1 METDAI
7 VAAYLE
13 ACRARRLAPKTLQKY
28 EYSLAH
34 LPRPELPVHPSE
46 IDALLNELHA
56 FDLSPETVHSIFAV
70 WRSFYFWAAI
80 RFDAPVADWLRHVRA
95 PRKGGRL
102 PRAFTKAEVSAIASA
117 CETPRDRALVQVMLD
132 TGARVGEVAGLRKAD
147 VADGAVRLNSAAGDK
162 PRCRHCATMRDGR
175 QDAGKSGERIVPV
188 SPVTTDM
195 LTALG
200 DSHHIWVF
208 TSQQNDGRDELI
220 ARMAAQGRGPTEISR
235 TVAVF
240 GFEPLSE
247 ARVRAVLLKA
257 PDSKRKRRTAPLTY
271 SGVMQAYK
279 RILRRA
285 GISGPRSGP
294 HTLRH
299 TFATEFLRRGGSLP
313 ALQRILGHAKIT
325 TTQVYLHLL
334 MGDLRREHSS
344 ASPANGLW
352 DMPLDRSAD

>member
-1 METDAI
+1 LETDTL
-7 VAAYLE
+7 VATYLE

-34 LPRPELPVHPSE
+34 LPRPALPVEPHE

-56 FDLSPETVHSIFAV
+56 FELSPETVHSIFAV

-80 RFDAPVADWLRHVRA
+80 RYDAPVADWLRHVRA
-95 PRKGGRL
+95 PRKGGHL
-102 PRAFTKAEVSAIASA
+102 PRVFSPAEVAAIAAAS
-117 CETPRDRALVQVMLD
+117 ESPRDRALVQVMLD
-132 TGARVGEVAGLRKAD
+132 TGARIGEVAGLRKSD
-147 VADGAVRLNSAAGDK
+147 VADGAVRLNSSDGDR
-162 PRCRHCATMRDGR
+162 PRCRHCAEMRAGR

-195 LTALG
+195 LLALG
-200 DSHHIWVF
+200 DPHHIWVF
-208 TSQQNDGRDELI
+208 TPQQNDGRDGLI
-220 ARMAAQGRGPTEISR
+220 SRLASEGRGATEISR
-235 TVAVF
+235 ALDVF
-240 GFEPLSE
+240 GYGPLSE
-247 ARVRAVLLKA
+247 ARVRAILRQA
-257 PDSKRKRRTAPLTY
+257 PPPSRKSRTAPLTY

-313 ALQRILGHAKIT
+313 ALQRILGHADVS
-325 TTQVYLHLL
+325 TTQIYMHLL
-334 MGDLRREHSS
+334 LSDLRREHSS

-352 DMPLDRSAD
+352 DIPPAGAAP